1 MSWVLGTMLDAN
13 GVVQN
18 QDKIQEIDFPTGIME
33 WIEKLTLFY
42 RWQDKDVWFLPMW
55 IFSGFMIF

>member
-33 WIEKLTLFY
+33 
-42 RWQDKDVWFLPMW
+42 
-55 IFSGFMIF
+55 